1 MNSIFFFSLTH
12 FIDWLILFI
21 FIIRNYPQKKIN
33 ENIECEIMQ
42 VVLQEA
48 YESYKPEI
56 IMVLD
61 SNTVEDMENNVV
73 QIQNWINEKKNNMN
87 QWKSSSIVNWL

>member
-1 MNSIFFFSLTH
+1 
-12 FIDWLILFI
+12 
-21 FIIRNYPQKKIN
+21 
-33 ENIECEIMQ
+33 MQ

-87 QWKSSSIVNWL
+87 Q